1 MFSIVKPLLVHVAK
15 LDLQVS
21 LELVRMYEF
30 RYCIYFTGNTNK
42 SFFFTFFTI
51 GFDIFCPCAKP
62 Y

>member
-30 RYCIYFTGNTNK
+30 RY
-42 SFFFTFFTI
+42 
-51 GFDIFCPCAKP
+51 
-62 Y
+62 